1 MFMSMLAPRRTYK
14 QGDTIFMEGEPG
26 DCAYIVDKGAV
37 ELYILVNGRSVHIST
52 IHEGNLLGE
61 MALIDNQIRSATAKV
76 AVDAELLVIS
86 RDYFNE
92 KLKVA
97 DEFVLLLLNVAF
109 ERYRE
114 MRIRLENIL
123 SEEIIDQER
132 VLVEQKTQ
140 NQQTDTLQTTLQI
153 EQESNLR
160 NAFEK
165 NHLELFY
172 QPIISLQDNT
182 VSGCEA
188 LIRWR
193 HPEQGLIPPDQFID
207 LAEKTGLIIPMGL
220 WIIEEACMALNRFG
234 EVMSSPLD
242 FMSINLSG
250 RQFNPADL
258 VKNIKSIFDLHNV
271 DPGKVKFEIT
281 ESILMANP
289 IKTVN
294 TLNAIKELG
303 SHIAIDDFGTGYS
316 SFSYLHRFPIDS
328 LKIDRAF
335 TSTMQDNQKS
345 FEIVK
350 SLCGLAN
357 SLEMSVIAEGI
368 ELEWESDALRGLNAD
383 FGQGYFFS
391 KPLPEAEFIEFI
403 KNWKS

>member
-1 MFMSMLAPRRTYK
+1 MSMLAPRQKYK
-14 QGDTIFMEGEPG
+14 QGDTIFLEGEPG

-37 ELYILVNGRSVHIST
+37 ELYILVNARSVHIST

-76 AVDAELLVIS
+76 VGDTELLVIS
-86 RDYFNE
+86 REYFNE

-97 DEFVLLLLNVAF
+97 DEFVLLLINVAF

-140 NQQTDTLQTTLQI
+140 NQQTDTHHTTQQI

-172 QPIISLQDNT
+172 QPIVSLQSNQIA
-182 VSGCEA
+182 GCEA

-220 WIIEEACMALNRFG
+220 WIIEEACMALNRF
-234 EVMSSPLD
+234 ESTLASPLD

-258 VKNIKSIFDLHNV
+258 VKNIKSIFELHRV

-303 SHIAIDDFGTGYS
+303 AHIAIDDFGTGYS

-335 TSTMQDNQKS
+335 TSTMQGNQKS
-345 FEIVK
+345 FEIVR
-350 SLCGLAN
+350 SLCALAN

-368 ELEWESDALRGLNAD
+368 EQEWERDSLRSLNAD

-391 KPLPEAEFIEFI
+391 KPLPEAEFVDFI
-403 KNWKS
+403 KNWKA